1 MAIQSNQRVK
11 ADIAK
16 EKRKLNAIQRKM
28 ELQEKKEEFGEA
40 WKRSLK
46 EEQKKA
52 LEDVIG
58 DIDTPKIKDSIDY
71 NAFFAPINF
80 YKDENGKVRDFDYQK
95 YLDAE
100 EAYQSGID
108 ECDRKIANEVSDEKA
123 STKTK
128 LQNQL
133 AKEDKKKKSEPK
145 IPNYLQK
152 YYQNWVK
159 YLHRYVPLY
168 DKYVCTC
175 CGKPKVQDE
184 YFLVYAETDM
194 GRIAPDGKMYS
205 HICKDCCKKL
215 YEYLYYEKANKDG
228 EEAMKWLCS
237 YLNIYFDDITY
248 FKAKDAMEKNG
259 KKNHIVEEYMNVV
272 SRSATLKGK
281 TFLESPNIGSVNSG
295 SGGSSEK
302 AEKIIKSADG
312 SVSNDTES
320 VWSKEDLNAK
330 RLVLKMV
337 GYDPFYYEDEET
349 RKILYK
355 DLLGMLEQGME
366 LDGMKV
372 QGAIQIVLG
381 FKNIRELSEKYKQKT
396 MADAPVKELKEI
408 ADLKKKE
415 LDTITDFS
423 KNNGFGER
431 FAISKAKGENTFTG
445 IMAKMNEMKYEDAI
459 LNMYDIETSKS
470 INQAAEASF
479 AAIFSQLNMS
489 EAEVYKTC
497 QDQLKKLVEMQREN
511 TTLKEN
517 LRLAK
522 REIAEMKLEKE
533 KEAYEKENGSQDDW
547 GGY

>member
-71 NAFFAPINF
+71 NAFFDPINF

-108 ECDRKIANEVSDEKA
+108 ECDRKIANEASDEKA
-123 STKTK
+123 STKAK

-133 AKEDKKKKSEPK
+133 AKEEKKKKSEPK

-459 LNMYDIETSKS
+459 LNMYDVETSKS

>member
-52 LEDVIG
+52 LEDIIG

-71 NAFFAPINF
+71 NAFFDPINF

-108 ECDRKIANEVSDEKA
+108 ECDRKIANEASDEKA
-123 STKTK
+123 STKAK

-133 AKEDKKKKSEPK
+133 AKEKKKKKSEPK

-175 CGKPKVQDE
+175 CGKPKVQEE

-295 SGGSSEK
+295 FGGSSEK

-320 VWSKEDLNAK
+320 TWSKEDLNAK

-381 FKNIRELSEKYKQKT
+381 FKNIRDLSEKYKQKT

-497 QDQLKKLVEMQREN
+497 QDQLKKLLEIQREN

-533 KEAYEKENGSQDDW
+533 KEQYEKENGSQEDW

>member
-71 NAFFAPINF
+71 NAFFDPINF

-108 ECDRKIANEVSDEKA
+108 ECDRKIANEASDEKA

-133 AKEDKKKKSEPK
+133 AKEEKKKKSEPK

-248 FKAKDAMEKNG
+248 FKAKDAMEKND

-320 VWSKEDLNAK
+320 TWSKEDLNAK

-381 FKNIRELSEKYKQKT
+381 FKNIRDLSEKYKQKT

-533 KEAYEKENGSQDDW
+533 KEVYEKENGSQDDW

>member
-71 NAFFAPINF
+71 NAFFDPINF

-108 ECDRKIANEVSDEKA
+108 ECDRKIANGASDEKA

-128 LQNQL
+128 LQNQF
-133 AKEDKKKKSEPK
+133 AKEEKKKKSEPK

-320 VWSKEDLNAK
+320 TWSKEDLNAK

-445 IMAKMNEMKYEDAI
+445 IMAKMNEMKYENAI
-459 LNMYDIETSKS
+459 LNMYDVETSKS

-533 KEAYEKENGSQDDW
+533 KEAYEKENGSQEDW

>member
-71 NAFFAPINF
+71 NAFFDPINF

-108 ECDRKIANEVSDEKA
+108 ECDRKIANEASDEKA
-123 STKTK
+123 STKAK

-133 AKEDKKKKSEPK
+133 AKEEKKKKSEPK

-175 CGKPKVQDE
+175 CGKPKAQDE

-248 FKAKDAMEKNG
+248 FKAKEAMEKNG

-281 TFLESPNIGSVNSG
+281 TFLESPNIGSTNSG

-302 AEKIIKSADG
+302 AEKIIKSVDG

-533 KEAYEKENGSQDDW
+533 KEAYEKENGAQDDW

>member
-40 WKRSLK
+40 WKRSLR

-71 NAFFAPINF
+71 NAFFDPINF

-108 ECDRKIANEVSDEKA
+108 ECDRKIANEASDEKA
-123 STKTK
+123 STKAK

-133 AKEDKKKKSEPK
+133 AKEEKKKKNEPK

-175 CGKPKVQDE
+175 CGKPKVQEE

-194 GRIAPDGKMYS
+194 SRIAPDGKMYS

>member
-52 LEDVIG
+52 LEDIIG

-71 NAFFAPINF
+71 NAFFDPINF

-108 ECDRKIANEVSDEKA
+108 ECDRKIANEASDEKA
-123 STKTK
+123 STKAK

-133 AKEDKKKKSEPK
+133 AKEKKKKKNEPK

-215 YEYLYYEKANKDG
+215 YEYLYYEKANKNG

-248 FKAKDAMEKNG
+248 FKAKDAMEKND

-320 VWSKEDLNAK
+320 TWSKEDLNAK

-381 FKNIRELSEKYKQKT
+381 FKNIRDLSEKYKQKT

-497 QDQLKKLVEMQREN
+497 QDQLKKLLEIQREN

-533 KEAYEKENGSQDDW
+533 KEQYEKENGSQEDW

>member
-71 NAFFAPINF
+71 NAFFDPINF

-108 ECDRKIANEVSDEKA
+108 ECDRKIANEASDEKA
-123 STKTK
+123 STKIK

-133 AKEDKKKKSEPK
+133 AKEEKKKKSEPK

-248 FKAKDAMEKNG
+248 FKAKDAMEKND

-281 TFLESPNIGSVNSG
+281 TFLESPNIGSVNFG

-320 VWSKEDLNAK
+320 IWSKEDLNAK

>member
-71 NAFFAPINF
+71 NAFFDPINF

-108 ECDRKIANEVSDEKA
+108 ECDRKIANEASDEKA
-123 STKTK
+123 STKVK

-133 AKEDKKKKSEPK
+133 AKEEKKKKSEHK

>member
-71 NAFFAPINF
+71 NAFFDPINF

-175 CGKPKVQDE
+175 CGKPKIQDE

-215 YEYLYYEKANKDG
+215 YEYLYYEKANKNG

-533 KEAYEKENGSQDDW
+533 KEVYEKENGSQDDW

>member
-71 NAFFAPINF
+71 NAFFDPVNF

-108 ECDRKIANEVSDEKA
+108 ECDRKIANEASDEKA
-123 STKTK
+123 STKAK

-133 AKEDKKKKSEPK
+133 AKEEKKKKSEPK

-248 FKAKDAMEKNG
+248 FKAKDAMEKND

-320 VWSKEDLNAK
+320 IWSKEDLNAK

>member
-71 NAFFAPINF
+71 NAFFDPINF

-108 ECDRKIANEVSDEKA
+108 ECDRKIANEASDEKA
-123 STKTK
+123 STKAK

-133 AKEDKKKKSEPK
+133 AKEEKKKKSEPK

-248 FKAKDAMEKNG
+248 FKAKDAMEKNS

-281 TFLESPNIGSVNSG
+281 TFLESPNIGSINSG

-302 AEKIIKSADG
+302 AEKIIKSVDG
-312 SVSNDTES
+312 SVSDDIEEN
-320 VWSKEDLNAK
+320 WSKDDLEAK
-330 RLVLKMV
+330 RMVVKTV
-337 GYDPFYYEDEET
+337 GYDPFFQET
-349 RKILYK
+349 ETDRKILYK

-366 LDGMKV
+366 LDGLKV
-372 QGAIQIVLG
+372 QAAIQIVLA
-381 FKNIRELSEKYKQKT
+381 FSRIRELNRKERVLMTENGS
-396 MADAPVKELKEI
+396 VSELKTI
-408 ADLKKKE
+408 ADLKNKQ
-415 LDTITDFS
+415 LDTITKFS
-423 KNNGFGER
+423 RDNGFGER
-431 FAISKAKGENTFTG
+431 YAVAKAKGENSFTG
-445 IMAKMNEMKYEDAI
+445 IMAKMNEMKYEDAT
-459 LNMYDIETSKS
+459 LNKYDIETSET
-470 INQAAEASF
+470 IQQAADASF
-479 AAIFSQLNMS
+479 KAIFSQLGLS
-489 EAEVYKTC
+489 DADISVTC
-497 QDQLKKLVEMQREN
+497 TQQLHEIRE
-511 TTLKEN
+511 LRGQLMDSQEN

-522 REIAEMKLEKE
+522 KEIVKLKLEKQ
-533 KEAYEKENGSQDDW
+533 KEEYDKEHEEELDW

>member
-71 NAFFAPINF
+71 NAFFDPINF

-175 CGKPKVQDE
+175 CGKPKIQDE

>member
-52 LEDVIG
+52 LEDIIG

-71 NAFFAPINF
+71 NAFFDPINF

-123 STKTK
+123 STKAK

-133 AKEDKKKKSEPK
+133 AKEEKKKKNEPK

-215 YEYLYYEKANKDG
+215 YEYLYYEKANKNG

-248 FKAKDAMEKNG
+248 FKAKDAMEKND

-320 VWSKEDLNAK
+320 IWSKEDLNAK

>member
-71 NAFFAPINF
+71 NAFFDPINF

-108 ECDRKIANEVSDEKA
+108 ECDRKIANEASDEKA

-133 AKEDKKKKSEPK
+133 AKEEKKKKSEPK

-248 FKAKDAMEKNG
+248 FKAKDAMDKNG

-281 TFLESPNIGSVNSG
+281 TFLESPNIGSINSG

-320 VWSKEDLNAK
+320 TWSKEDLNAK

-381 FKNIRELSEKYKQKT
+381 FKNIRDLSEKYKQKT

-459 LNMYDIETSKS
+459 LNMYDVETSKS

>member
-71 NAFFAPINF
+71 NAFFDPINF

-123 STKTK
+123 STKAK

-133 AKEDKKKKSEPK
+133 AKEEKKKKSEPK

-320 VWSKEDLNAK
+320 TWSKEDLNAK

>member
-71 NAFFAPINF
+71 NAFFDPINF

-175 CGKPKVQDE
+175 CGKPKIQDE

-237 YLNIYFDDITY
+237 YLNIYFDDITF

>member
-52 LEDVIG
+52 LEDIIG

-71 NAFFAPINF
+71 NAFFDPINF

-108 ECDRKIANEVSDEKA
+108 ECDRKIANEASDEKA
-123 STKTK
+123 STKAK

-133 AKEDKKKKSEPK
+133 AKEEKKKKNEPK

-215 YEYLYYEKANKDG
+215 YEYLYYEKANKNG

-248 FKAKDAMEKNG
+248 FKAKDAMEKND

-320 VWSKEDLNAK
+320 IWSKEDLNAK

-533 KEAYEKENGSQDDW
+533 KETYEKENGSQDDW

>member
-71 NAFFAPINF
+71 NAFFDPINF

-123 STKTK
+123 STKAK

-133 AKEDKKKKSEPK
+133 AKEEKKKKSEPK

-312 SVSNDTES
+312 SVSNDTDS
-320 VWSKEDLNAK
+320 TWSKEDLNAK

>member
-71 NAFFAPINF
+71 NAFFDPINF

-100 EAYQSGID
+100 KAYQSGID

-175 CGKPKVQDE
+175 CGKPKIQDE

-281 TFLESPNIGSVNSG
+281 TFLESPNIESVNSG

-302 AEKIIKSADG
+302 AEKIIKSVDG

>member
-71 NAFFAPINF
+71 NAFFDPINF

-259 KKNHIVEEYMNVV
+259 KKNHLVEEYMNVV

-302 AEKIIKSADG
+302 AEKIIKSVDG

>member
-71 NAFFAPINF
+71 NAFFDPINF

-95 YLDAE
+95 YLEAE

-108 ECDRKIANEVSDEKA
+108 ECDRKIANEIPDEKA

-133 AKEDKKKKSEPK
+133 AKEEKKKKSEPK

-159 YLHRYVPLY
+159 YLHRFVPLY

-248 FKAKDAMEKNG
+248 FKAKDAMDKNE

-281 TFLESPNIGSVNSG
+281 TFLESPNIGSVNAG

-302 AEKIIKSADG
+302 AEKIIKSVDG

-320 VWSKEDLNAK
+320 TWSKEDLNAK

-497 QDQLKKLVEMQREN
+497 QDQLKKLLEIQREN

-533 KEAYEKENGSQDDW
+533 KEQYEKENGSQEDW

>member
-71 NAFFAPINF
+71 NAFFDPINF

-108 ECDRKIANEVSDEKA
+108 ECDRKIANEASDEKA

-133 AKEDKKKKSEPK
+133 AKEEKKKKNEPK

-248 FKAKDAMEKNG
+248 FKAKDAMDKND

-281 TFLESPNIGSVNSG
+281 TFLESPNIGSVNFG

-312 SVSNDTES
+312 SVSDDIEEN
-320 VWSKEDLNAK
+320 WSKADLEAK
-330 RLVLKMV
+330 RMVVKTV
-337 GYDPFYYEDEET
+337 GYDPFFQET
-349 RKILYK
+349 ETDRKILYK

-366 LDGMKV
+366 LDGLKV
-372 QGAIQIVLG
+372 QAAIQIVLA
-381 FKNIRELSEKYKQKT
+381 FSRIRELNRKERVLMTENGS
-396 MADAPVKELKEI
+396 VSELKTI
-408 ADLKKKE
+408 ADLKNKQ
-415 LDTITDFS
+415 LDTITKFS
-423 KNNGFGER
+423 RDNGFGER
-431 FAISKAKGENTFTG
+431 YAAAKAKGENSFTG
-445 IMAKMNEMKYEDAI
+445 IMAKMNEMKYEDAT
-459 LNMYDIETSKS
+459 LNKYDIETSET
-470 INQAAEASF
+470 IQQAADASF
-479 AAIFSQLNMS
+479 KAIFSQLGLS
-489 EAEVYKTC
+489 DADISVTC
-497 QDQLKKLVEMQREN
+497 TQQLHEIRE
-511 TTLKEN
+511 LRGQLMDSQEN

-522 REIAEMKLEKE
+522 KEIVKLKLERQKE
-533 KEAYEKENGSQDDW
+533 EYDREHEEELDW

>member
-1 MAIQSNQRVK
+1 M
-11 ADIAK
+11 
-16 EKRKLNAIQRKM
+16 
-28 ELQEKKEEFGEA
+28 
-40 WKRSLK
+40 
-46 EEQKKA
+46 
-52 LEDVIG
+52 
-58 DIDTPKIKDSIDY
+58 
-71 NAFFAPINF
+71 
-80 YKDENGKVRDFDYQK
+80 
-95 YLDAE
+95 
-100 EAYQSGID
+100 
-108 ECDRKIANEVSDEKA
+108 SDEKA

-248 FKAKDAMEKNG
+248 FKAKDAMDKNG

-281 TFLESPNIGSVNSG
+281 TFLESPNIGSINSG

-312 SVSNDTES
+312 SVSDDIEEN
-320 VWSKEDLNAK
+320 WSKADLEAK
-330 RLVLKMV
+330 RMVVKTV
-337 GYDPFYYEDEET
+337 GYDPFFQET
-349 RKILYK
+349 ETDRKILYK

-366 LDGMKV
+366 LDGLKV
-372 QGAIQIVLG
+372 QAAIQIVLA
-381 FKNIRELSEKYKQKT
+381 FSRIRELNRKERVLMTENGS
-396 MADAPVKELKEI
+396 VSELKTI
-408 ADLKKKE
+408 ADLKNKQ
-415 LDTITDFS
+415 LDTITKFS
-423 KNNGFGER
+423 RDNGFGER
-431 FAISKAKGENTFTG
+431 YAMAKAKGENSFTG
-445 IMAKMNEMKYEDAI
+445 IMAKMNEMKYEDAT
-459 LNMYDIETSKS
+459 LNKYDIETSET
-470 INQAAEASF
+470 IQQAADASF
-479 AAIFSQLNMS
+479 KAIFSQLGLS
-489 EAEVYKTC
+489 DADISVTC
-497 QDQLKKLVEMQREN
+497 TQQLHEIRE
-511 TTLKEN
+511 LRGQLMDSQEN

-522 REIAEMKLEKE
+522 KEIVKLKLERQKE
-533 KEAYEKENGSQDDW
+533 EYDKEHEEESDW

>member
-1 MAIQSNQRVK
+1 M
-11 ADIAK
+11 
-16 EKRKLNAIQRKM
+16 
-28 ELQEKKEEFGEA
+28 
-40 WKRSLK
+40 
-46 EEQKKA
+46 
-52 LEDVIG
+52 
-58 DIDTPKIKDSIDY
+58 
-71 NAFFAPINF
+71 
-80 YKDENGKVRDFDYQK
+80 
-95 YLDAE
+95 
-100 EAYQSGID
+100 
-108 ECDRKIANEVSDEKA
+108 
-123 STKTK
+123 
-128 LQNQL
+128 
-133 AKEDKKKKSEPK
+133 
-145 IPNYLQK
+145 
-152 YYQNWVK
+152 K

-184 YFLVYAETDM
+184 YFLVYVETDM

-248 FKAKDAMEKNG
+248 FKAKDAMEKND
-259 KKNHIVEEYMNVV
+259 KKTHIVEEYMNVV

-320 VWSKEDLNAK
+320 TWSKEDLNAK

-372 QGAIQIVLG
+372 
-381 FKNIRELSEKYKQKT
+381 
-396 MADAPVKELKEI
+396 
-408 ADLKKKE
+408 
-415 LDTITDFS
+415 
-423 KNNGFGER
+423 
-431 FAISKAKGENTFTG
+431 
-445 IMAKMNEMKYEDAI
+445 
-459 LNMYDIETSKS
+459 
-470 INQAAEASF
+470 
-479 AAIFSQLNMS
+479 
-489 EAEVYKTC
+489 
-497 QDQLKKLVEMQREN
+497 
-511 TTLKEN
+511 
-517 LRLAK
+517 
-522 REIAEMKLEKE
+522 
-533 KEAYEKENGSQDDW
+533 
-547 GGY
+547 

>member
-52 LEDVIG
+52 LEDVVG

-71 NAFFAPINF
+71 NAFFDPINF

-108 ECDRKIANEVSDEKA
+108 ECDRKIANEASDEKA
-123 STKTK
+123 STKAK

-133 AKEDKKKKSEPK
+133 AKEEKKKKSEPK

-281 TFLESPNIGSVNSG
+281 TFLESPNIGSTNSG

>member
-71 NAFFAPINF
+71 NAFFDPINF

-123 STKTK
+123 STKAK

-133 AKEDKKKKSEPK
+133 AKEEKKKKSEPK

-320 VWSKEDLNAK
+320 TWSKEDLNAK

-479 AAIFSQLNMS
+479 AAIFNQLNMS

>member
-71 NAFFAPINF
+71 NAFFDPINF

-123 STKTK
+123 STKAK

-133 AKEDKKKKSEPK
+133 AKEEKKKKSEPK

-184 YFLVYAETDM
+184 YFLVYTETDM

>member
-71 NAFFAPINF
+71 NAFFDPINF

-133 AKEDKKKKSEPK
+133 AKEEKKKKSEPK

-175 CGKPKVQDE
+175 CGKPKVQEE

-320 VWSKEDLNAK
+320 TWSKEDLNAK

-381 FKNIRELSEKYKQKT
+381 FKNIRDLSEKYKQKT

-497 QDQLKKLVEMQREN
+497 QDQLKKLLEIQREN

-533 KEAYEKENGSQDDW
+533 KEQYEKENGSQEDW

>member
-71 NAFFAPINF
+71 NAFFDPINF

-108 ECDRKIANEVSDEKA
+108 ECDRKIANEASDEKA
-123 STKTK
+123 STKAK

-133 AKEDKKKKSEPK
+133 AKEEKKKKSEPK

-248 FKAKDAMEKNG
+248 FKAKDAMEKND
-259 KKNHIVEEYMNVV
+259 KKSHIVEEYMNVV

-320 VWSKEDLNAK
+320 IWSKEDLNAK

>member
-108 ECDRKIANEVSDEKA
+108 ECDRKIANEASDEKA
-123 STKTK
+123 STKAK

-133 AKEDKKKKSEPK
+133 AKEEKKKKSEPK

-175 CGKPKVQDE
+175 CGKPKIQDE

-295 SGGSSEK
+295 FGGSSEK
-302 AEKIIKSADG
+302 AEKIIKSVDG

>member
-71 NAFFAPINF
+71 NAFFDPINF

-108 ECDRKIANEVSDEKA
+108 ECDRKIANEASDEKA

-133 AKEDKKKKSEPK
+133 AKEEKKKKNEPK

-175 CGKPKVQDE
+175 CGKPKAQDE

-228 EEAMKWLCS
+228 EDAMKWLCS

-248 FKAKDAMEKNG
+248 FKAKDAMDKND

-281 TFLESPNIGSVNSG
+281 TFLESPNIGSVNFG

-302 AEKIIKSADG
+302 AEKIIKSVDG

-320 VWSKEDLNAK
+320 TWSKEDLNAK

-337 GYDPFYYEDEET
+337 GYDPFYYEDEES

-445 IMAKMNEMKYEDAI
+445 IMAKMNEMKYENAI
-459 LNMYDIETSKS
+459 LNMYDVETSKS

-533 KEAYEKENGSQDDW
+533 KEAYEKENSSQEDW

>member
-71 NAFFAPINF
+71 NAFFDPINF

-108 ECDRKIANEVSDEKA
+108 ECDRKIANEASDEKA
-123 STKTK
+123 STKAK

-133 AKEDKKKKSEPK
+133 AKEEKKKKSEPK

-320 VWSKEDLNAK
+320 TWSKEDLNAK

-381 FKNIRELSEKYKQKT
+381 FENIRELSEKYKQKT

-408 ADLKKKE
+408 DKIKKKE

-533 KEAYEKENGSQDDW
+533 KEVYEKENGSQDDW

>member
-71 NAFFAPINF
+71 NAFFDPINF

-100 EAYQSGID
+100 EAYQSGI
-108 ECDRKIANEVSDEKA
+108 EEYDRKIANEVSDEKA
-123 STKTK
+123 STKAK

-133 AKEDKKKKSEPK
+133 AKEEKKKKSEPK

-281 TFLESPNIGSVNSG
+281 TFLESPNIGSINSG

-302 AEKIIKSADG
+302 AEKIIKSVDG